1 MKKTLLSSLLLIP
14 ALAFGWYDYGPSGTR
29 AEFFNE
35 AGERIGSD
43 YVQYGY
49 MIFRT
54 DKDRNGEAQP
64 VCYPSG
70 IPFVRSRFI
79 PWGAESY
86 TLTIGPCTDGTQ
98 LSVITEDGT
107 ELGFSAEKR
116 ELTLRCGT
124 EYTLLIKTPDGGQ
137 PAVSEILAYTRHDYL
152 QDTDDPFI
160 ISSSF
165 VGTVTDPVDIYSWN
179 TYRRLEA
186 LDFLSGNDG
195 AIIPEDENVYRVELY
210 MENEPV
216 VITATSTVPDAAL
229 LQEGVRTVVREMY
242 FPHEESPVYNGEPYL
257 QQFLGEGLGDAS
269 SLPLPLRIYGG
280 EYCRMENLDKADS
293 WPAYFA
299 WFYPWLIIDRANYLI
314 ALLPLFK
321 NVDSRDVEIAR
332 AQMLTMRSYAYLR
345 LLQTFGVRWE
355 DSDNGEA
362 KVCPI
367 PTDFR
372 DDTLPLESMKDVV
385 ARCREDLDKA
395 IAIFDNVGYR
405 SDTPD
410 LPDAAVARGIL
421 TRIALLC
428 HDWATAEKAS
438 GAILADNPLTT
449 NGQLHS
455 GFILP
460 SDSWLWG
467 ISNQV
472 KTRGEGDFSLGY
484 VTLQQWTANNGVYP
498 SAEGFAPAGCDLGVY
513 RALADDD
520 TRTSL
525 FLGWRNIDPSKGS
538 DFGIDYWFNQ
548 NRFDPSTLLL
558 KSGRT
563 ELLDAA
569 AISVPEG
576 LSHPFMSEEG
586 ETPISIATNVKFWA
600 PENIDDEAWVPLM
613 RTEEMLLSRAEA
625 LCHLDREQEA
635 RELLTQLGRIRRSDP
650 SYTCT
655 ADSEALM
662 EAIRLERRA
671 ELWGEGFS
679 FFDRKRWNMP
689 LVREQWKAGDTA
701 SGNHPSETAGTVA
714 TDAANGWRLV
724 IPVEAVRDNSDID
737 ITAMGYK
744 TSSGYSKAPA
754 KLPKDRDCRNPKTAV
769 TLHREKSGSDSI
781 VKRTRDLFS
790 VSESGLGFF
799 KKMR

>member
-35 AGERIGSD
+35 AGERVGSD

-165 VGTVTDPVDIYSWN
+165 VSTVADPVDIYSWN

-195 AIIPEDENVYRVELY
+195 AIIPEDENVFRVELY

-314 ALLPLFK
+314 DLLPFFK
-321 NVDSRDVEIAR
+321 NVDSREVEIAR

-345 LLQTFGVRWE
+345 LLQTFGLRWE
-355 DSDNGEA
+355 DSNNGEA

-367 PTDFR
+367 PSDFR

-385 ARCREDLDKA
+385 EKCRKDLDDA
-395 IAIFDNVGYR
+395 IAIFDKAHYHPVY
-405 SDTPD
+405 PD

-421 TRIALLC
+421 TRIALLS
-428 HDWATAEKAS
+428 HDWDTAEKAS
-438 GAILADNPLTT
+438 GTILADHPLTT
-449 NGQLHS
+449 DGELHS
-455 GFILP
+455 GFLIP
-460 SDSWLWG
+460 AQSWLWG

-498 SAEGFAPAGCDLGVY
+498 SAEAYAPAGCDLGIY
-513 RALADDD
+513 RALADGDA
-520 TRTSL
+520 RTSL
-525 FLGWRNIDPSKGS
+525 FLGWRDIDPSKAS
-538 DFGIDYWFNQ
+538 VFGVDYWFNQ

-558 KSGRT
+558 KSGRN

-569 AISVPEG
+569 AITPPVIAQ
-576 LSHPFMSEEG
+576 PFASEEG

-625 LCHLDREQEA
+625 LFHLDREQEA
-635 RELLTQLGRIRRSDP
+635 RDLLTQLGCERRLDP
-650 SYTCT
+650 TYTCT
-655 ADSEALM
+655 ASGEALM

-679 FFDRKRWNMP
+679 FFDQKRWNLP

-724 IPVEAVRDNSDID
+724 IPTEAVRDNSDID

-754 KLPKDRDCRNPKTAV
+754 KLPKDRDCRNSKTAV
-769 TLHREKSGSDSI
+769 TLHREKNGSDSI

-790 VSESGLGFF
+790 VSESGLVFF